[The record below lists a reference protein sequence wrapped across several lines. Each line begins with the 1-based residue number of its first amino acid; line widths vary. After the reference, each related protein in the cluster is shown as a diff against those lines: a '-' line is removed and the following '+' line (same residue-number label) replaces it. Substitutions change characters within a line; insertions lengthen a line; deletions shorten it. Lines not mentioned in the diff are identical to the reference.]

1 MSRNR
6 SFKSFVIVLLLAA
19 LAAAQDVA
27 SFEKRTTVKK
37 LDNGL
42 TVVIC
47 ERPEAPV
54 FSFFTHVDAG
64 SVQDPLGQTGLAHM
78 FEHMAFKGTDKI
90 GTKDY
95 AAEKVALEKVEQTY
109 AAYIAERDKPVGRD
123 EKKLKDLEKAWKDAV
138 AEADKYVKPNEFPQ
152 IVEINGGEDLNANT
166 SDDETNYFY
175 SFPEN
180 RLELWA
186 YLESERFLH
195 PVMREFYKERNV
207 VIEERRMRV
216 DSNPIGRLLEQFT
229 TAAFQAHEYHR
240 PTIGWMSDLNSFSA
254 TDAKKFFDEYYI
266 PSNMVVTVVGDV
278 KASETMP
285 IIEKYFGR
293 IPSRPRPDERTTTE
307 PPQNAE
313 RRVVLQDMSQPL
325 YLEGYHR
332 PDYRSPDD
340 AVYDAIADLMSSG
353 RTSRL
358 YRALV
363 RDKKIAADSAGFTG
377 LPGNKYP
384 HLFAFYAFPLPG
396 HKPEEMAD
404 AIHVE
409 IEKLKNE
416 DISDEELKMIKTR
429 AKANLDP
436 QPGQQRRP
444 GQQSGFIPGALRR
457 LARTVPLRWTA
468 STKSPKRTF
477 AAWLIKLL
485 FQPIVQW
492 ELSKPSPLLQ
502 QRTKK
507 EERNEN
513 SSPAH
518 SPFDSSC
525 HQRGSSA
532 SRCASDE
539 LAADSDSASARV
551 SSSGAEAHRTA
562 EWHGDLS
569 SGRPRTPGH
578 RWHRTHPRRLA
589 VRAREQSRNA
599 GYLRRSL
606 AHRWNQG
613 ANRGSTRRLP

>member
-1 MSRNR
+1 MSYKR
-6 SFKSFVIVLLLAA
+6 FLKSFAIILVLAA
-19 LAAAQDVA
+19 LAAAQDLT
-27 SFEKRTTVKK
+27 SFEKRTTVKT

-64 SVQDPLGQTGLAHM
+64 SVQDPLGETGLAHM

-90 GTKDY
+90 GTTNY
-95 AAEKVALEKVEQTY
+95 SAEKVALEKVEQVY

-123 EKKLKDLEKAWKDAV
+123 EQKVRELQKAWMDATT
-138 AEADKYVKPNEFPQ
+138 EANKYVKPNEFPQ
-152 IVEINGGEDLNANT
+152 IVEMNGGEDLNANT

-240 PTIGWMSDLNSFSA
+240 PTIGWMSDLNTFSA
-254 TDAKKFFDEYYI
+254 TDAKKFFDRYYI
-266 PSNMVVTVVGDV
+266 PSNIVVAVVGDV

-285 IIEKYFGR
+285 VIEKYFGR
-293 IPSRPRPDERTTTE
+293 IPSRPKPDERTTTE

-313 RRVVLQDMSQPL
+313 RRVILQDMSQPL

-340 AVYDAIADLMSSG
+340 AVYDAIADLMSNG

-363 RDKKIAADSAGFTG
+363 RDKKIASDSAGFTG

-396 HKPEEMAD
+396 HRPDEMAD

-429 AKANLDP
+429 AKANLIRSLGSDEGLANNLAIY
-436 QPGQQRRP
+436 QARYNDWRELFRSVDRIDKVSKADIRRVAKQTFVP
-444 GQQSGFIPGALRR
+444 AN
-457 LARTVPLRWTA
+457 RTVGIIETRV
-468 STKSPKRTF
+468 
-477 AAWLIKLL
+477 AA
-485 FQPIVQW
+485 
-492 ELSKPSPLLQ
+492 PSDQ
-502 QRTKK
+502 K
-507 EERNEN
+507 
-513 SSPAH
+513 
-518 SPFDSSC
+518 
-525 HQRGSSA
+525 G
-532 SRCASDE
+532 
-539 LAADSDSASARV
+539 
-551 SSSGAEAHRTA
+551 GA
-562 EWHGDLS
+562 
-569 SGRPRTPGH
+569 
-578 RWHRTHPRRLA
+578 
-589 VRAREQSRNA
+589 Q
-599 GYLRRSL
+599 
-606 AHRWNQG
+606 
-613 ANRGSTRRLP
+613 

>member
-1 MSRNR
+1 MNYRAL
-6 SFKSFVIVLLLAA
+6 KSFAIVLVLAA
-19 LAAAQDVA
+19 LAAAQDIA

-64 SVQDPLGQTGLAHM
+64 SVQDPLGETGLAHM

-90 GTKDY
+90 GTTDY
-95 AAEKVALEKVEQTY
+95 TAEKIALEKVEQTY

-123 EKKLKDLEKAWKDAV
+123 EKKLKDLEKAWSDAT
-138 AEADKYVKPNEFPQ
+138 AEANKYVKPNEFPQ
-152 IVEINGGEDLNANT
+152 IVENNGGEDMNANT

-207 VIEERRMRV
+207 VIEERRMRT

-229 TAAFQAHEYHR
+229 TAAFQAHPYHR

-254 TDAKKFFDEYYI
+254 TDAKNFFDKYYI

-285 IIEKYFGR
+285 ILEKYFGR
-293 IPSRPRPDERTTTE
+293 LPSRPKPDERTTTE

-313 RRVVLQDMSQPL
+313 RRVVLQEMSQPL

-332 PDYRSPDD
+332 PDYHSPDD
-340 AVYDAIADLMSSG
+340 AVYDAIADLMSNG

-396 HKPEEMAD
+396 HRPDEMAD
-404 AIHVE
+404 AIHAE
-409 IEKLKNE
+409 IEKLKKE

-429 AKANLDP
+429 AKADLIRGLGSNEGLASSLALYQARYDDWRELFRSVDRIDKVAKADI
-436 QPGQQRRP
+436 RRVANQTFVP
-444 GQQSGFIPGALRR
+444 TN
-457 LARTVPLRWTA
+457 RTVGIIETKTA
-468 STKSPKRTF
+468 AP
-477 AAWLIKLL
+477 
-485 FQPIVQW
+485 
-492 ELSKPSPLLQ
+492 
-502 QRTKK
+502 
-507 EERNEN
+507 
-513 SSPAH
+513 
-518 SPFDSSC
+518 
-525 HQRGSSA
+525 
-532 SRCASDE
+532 
-539 LAADSDSASARV
+539 AADQKG
-551 SSSGAEAHRTA
+551 GA
-562 EWHGDLS
+562 
-569 SGRPRTPGH
+569 
-578 RWHRTHPRRLA
+578 
-589 VRAREQSRNA
+589 Q
-599 GYLRRSL
+599 
-606 AHRWNQG
+606 
-613 ANRGSTRRLP
+613 

>member
-6 SFKSFVIVLLLAA
+6 SLKSFVIVLLLAA
-19 LAAAQDVA
+19 LAVAQDVA

-254 TDAKKFFDEYYI
+254 TDAKNFFDEYYI

-293 IPSRPRPDERTTTE
+293 IPSRLRPDERTTTE

-429 AKANLDP
+429 AKANLIRSLGSNEGLANNLALYQARYDDWRELFRSVDRIDKVTKADI
-436 QPGQQRRP
+436 RRVANQTFVP
-444 GQQSGFIPGALRR
+444 TN
-457 LARTVPLRWTA
+457 RTVGIIE
-468 STKSPKRTF
+468 TKP
-477 AAWLIKLL
+477 AA
-485 FQPIVQW
+485 P
-492 ELSKPSPLLQ
+492 
-502 QRTKK
+502 
-507 EERNEN
+507 
-513 SSPAH
+513 
-518 SPFDSSC
+518 
-525 HQRGSSA
+525 
-532 SRCASDE
+532 
-539 LAADSDSASARV
+539 AADQKG
-551 SSSGAEAHRTA
+551 GA
-562 EWHGDLS
+562 
-569 SGRPRTPGH
+569 
-578 RWHRTHPRRLA
+578 
-589 VRAREQSRNA
+589 Q
-599 GYLRRSL
+599 
-606 AHRWNQG
+606 
-613 ANRGSTRRLP
+613 